1 VGFEVHH
8 AQEGLPYAA
17 VVLDKG
23 RQNFDGDALD
33 LVCDP
38 EHADAV
44 DIVGIGSDIGGIHQ
58 SANSAH
64 IFTSGDISDVLNY
77 Y

>member
-8 AQEGLPYAA
+8 AQEGVPYAA

-44 DIVGIGSDIGGIHQ
+44 DIVGAGSDIGVVGDQGSGIGKT
-58 SANSAH
+58 A
-64 IFTSGDISDVLNY
+64 DL
-77 Y
+77 